1 MKTVLITGA
10 SKGIGK
16 AVAERFLKEG
26 FQTVCTSRNE
36 NDLKPLK
43 DQFGSLCV
51 AHSLD
56 LQSRESI
63 ERLISSTST
72 YRFDIVIQN
81 AGALVN
87 KPFQE
92 ISKEELY
99 MSYEVNVL
107 GPFQL
112 QQLLMPFLKPD
123 AHTVFISSIGGYQG
137 SVKFPG
143 LTSYSTSK
151 AAIVS
156 LTELLQ
162 EEFKDSQYA
171 FNCLCLGAV
180 QTEMLANAFP
190 GYKAPVNPDQMAGY
204 IYDFSTTAQRFMR
217 GKILQV
223 SLSTP

>member
-1 MKTVLITGA
+1 MKTILITGT
-10 SKGIGK
+10 SKGIGW
-16 AVAERFLKEG
+16 ALAEKFLEEG
-26 FQTVCTSRNE
+26 HQVVCTSRSTNGM
-36 NDLKPLK
+36 KPLEER
-43 DQFGSLCV
+43 FGSKCIIR
-51 AHSLD
+51 SLD

-63 ERLISSTST
+63 EKLMSSVKDLQ
-72 YRFDIVIQN
+72 FDIVIQN

-87 KPFQE
+87 KPFEE
-92 ISKEELY
+92 ISRKELFL
-99 MSYEVNVL
+99 SYEVNIL

-112 QQLLMPFLKPD
+112 QQLLMPLLKPD
-123 AHTVFISSIGGYQG
+123 AHTVFISSIGGFQG

-162 EEFKDSQYA
+162 EEYKDSQLA

-180 QTEMLANAFP
+180 QTEMLESAFP
-190 GYKAPVNPDQMAGY
+190 GYRAPLKPAQMADY
-204 IYDFSTTAQRFMR
+204 IYQFSTTAHGYMR
-217 GKILQV
+217 GKVLPI